1 MPRRIDLVTGT
12 LLAVTLVACGGGA
25 APVVDRVSEANV
37 LARVQGW
44 VKGWNTHNADSLAPF
59 YSQTDY
65 LTVVWP
71 TGTHTQGWT
80 EESQLQRSF
89 LPTVTLTN
97 LVAQSPHIV
106 LLRKQ
111 LALVTF
117 PFTLDLAAGDSRQ
130 IGPGEGTMLWQNEG
144 GTWRIVAAHFT
155 YTKAVEAQFI
165 PQRR

>member
-1 MPRRIDLVTGT
+1 MTRRIDLIWGT
-12 LLAVTLVACGGGA
+12 LLAVTLVACGGGT

-37 LARVQGW
+37 RARIQGW
-44 VKGWNTHNADSLAPF
+44 VKAWNAHSADSLAPF
-59 YSQTDY
+59 YSQKDY

-71 TGTHTQGWT
+71 TGVHTQGWT
-80 EESQLQRSF
+80 QESQLQRSF
-89 LPTVTLTN
+89 LPTVTMTN
-97 LVAQSPHIV
+97 LAAQAPDVV
-106 LLRKQ
+106 LMRKD

-117 PFTLDLAAGDSRQ
+117 PFTLDLSAGNARQ

-144 GTWRIVAAHFT
+144 GAWRIVAAHFT